1 MNATTNGGERNS
13 SEKGNKEKTE
23 KMGKLTVVTKDGRV
37 IVETN
42 HG

>member
-1 MNATTNGGERNS
+1 MDPTTNEGERNS
-13 SEKGNKEKTE
+13 SEKANEEKTE

-37 IVETN
+37 IIETN